1 MQRFS
6 FLLTIVLFGLM
17 LLIGACGGSDDN
29 GDNGDITEIPDIN
42 PENFDWDVYIVDVA
56 GMLREDYY
64 WINADWL
71 GSNTAISD
79 TDVIS
84 IQFDNADPVTLQQ
97 TGYFGDPFF
106 TGEAQLTPGQ
116 SYRVKLFKNGD
127 QEAAV
132 TLRMP
137 YRSFATFPAFYNP
150 SSATSLNWSLEHDNQ
165 FQVAGVSSYDEDAF
179 ESDDYM
185 DFVDPSARSL
195 SIPANAV
202 QNYGEYTTYE
212 MLVMQYSFAKQG
224 RNAFSAAQGSG
235 RTYPDEPVKNVKNR
249 MLSYMQ
255 KARRSM

>member
-71 GSNTAISD
+71 GSSTAISD

-84 IQFDNADPVTLQQ
+84 IQFGDDTPVILQQ
-97 TGYFGDPFF
+97 IGFFDDPFF

-150 SSATSLNWSLEHDNQ
+150 SSATSLNWSLDHNNQ
-165 FQVAGVSSYDEDAF
+165 FQVAGVSSYDEDSL
-179 ESDDYM
+179 ESDDFM
-185 DFVDPSARSL
+185 DFVDPSVRSL

-224 RNAFSAAQGSG
+224 RNAFSAAQGSS
-235 RTYPDEPVKNVKNR
+235 RTYPDEPVKNVRTR
-249 MLSYMQ
+249 MLNFMQ
-255 KARRSM
+255 KVHRSM